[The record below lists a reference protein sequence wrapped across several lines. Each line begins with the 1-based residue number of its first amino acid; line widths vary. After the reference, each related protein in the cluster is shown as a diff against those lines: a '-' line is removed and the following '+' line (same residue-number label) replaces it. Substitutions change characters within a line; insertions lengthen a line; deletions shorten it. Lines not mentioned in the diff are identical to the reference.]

1 MTGIPVHGDREPLP
15 RSGWYVG
22 CASAQLG
29 DAPLAAR
36 IHDLGLVL
44 FRGAEGVPVALFDR
58 CPHRGVALSLG
69 RVQDGM
75 IACAY
80 HGWRYRA
87 DGACSHIPSLAA
99 GREIA
104 QGIAVRPFP
113 CIESQGNIWVW
124 TGDDPPEGDPPMVAG
139 FAERT
144 WLQGVVDLA
153 CEAMLPIENNLDIC
167 HPYFTHPRLHPQWFA
182 IERHGFQDRDYDL
195 AVTGAGL
202 EVTAGEYPN
211 RLRLAFELPGRV
223 TVDAGPAAPM
233 VVLDHVPSGT
243 GRCRQHWLVS
253 MPIPDASHAVRWTDE
268 PSEILEQDRRVM
280 ESAQR
285 NYAAEGDGFE
295 RSVEAD
301 APTLLARRIVH
312 MARDGGWPGDRHRLP
327 AHRRIVARS

>member
-1 MTGIPVHGDREPLP
+1 MTEVQARGDREPLP
-15 RSGWYVG
+15 RNGWYVG

-29 DAPLAAR
+29 DAPFATR
-36 IHDLGLVL
+36 IHDLRLVL
-44 FRGAEGVPVALFDR
+44 FRGAEGAPAALLDR

-87 DGACSHIPSLAA
+87 DGACAHIPSLPA
-99 GREIA
+99 GRDMAE
-104 QGIAVRPFP
+104 GIAIRHFP

-124 TGDDPPEGDPPMVAG
+124 TGDAAPECGPPLVPD

-182 IERHGFQDRDYDL
+182 IERNGFHDHEYGL
-195 AVTGAGL
+195 VTTGTGL
-202 EVTAGEYPN
+202 EVTAGEGPY

-223 TVDAGPAAPM
+223 TVYAGPAVPM
-233 VVLDHVPSGT
+233 VVLDHVPTGT

-253 MPIPDASHAVRWTDE
+253 LPIPDAPHAVRWTDE
-268 PSEILEQDRRVM
+268 ASEILEQDRRVL
-280 ESAQR
+280 ESAQL
-285 NYAAEGDGFE
+285 NYAVEGDGFE

-301 APTLLARRIVH
+301 APTLLARRIVRL
-312 MARDGGWPGDRHRLP
+312 AREGRWPMDRDRLP
-327 AHRRIVARS
+327 AHRHLVARS